1 MTISFKAAAY
11 NRKRRDSR
19 NWYRFLVRRHVRM
32 ETQPWFIYDPVKCYF
47 TISLI
52 RSIRAG
58 CSSYLNLI
66 EVPRRRFQ
74 SAFNGGSVSAINYK
88 NQARIESLVVRLK
101 KKREREKKKIRKREH
116 LVWKISRKCTKL
128 KLYLILKRIVLEIY
142 TSKILEEFADR
153 MEFDE

>member
-11 NRKRRDSR
+11 NRKGRDSR
-19 NWYRFLVRRHVRM
+19 NWSVPCSKTRSNGNTTITMIHLCFG
-32 ETQPWFIYDPVKCYF
+32 DPVKCYF

-101 KKREREKKKIRKREH
+101 KKEREKKKIRKRESI
-116 LVWKISRKCTKL
+116 LFGK
-128 KLYLILKRIVLEIY
+128 YLASVRNWNY
-142 TSKILEEFADR
+142 T
-153 MEFDE
+153 

>member
-1 MTISFKAAAY
+1 MTISFKAVVY

-19 NWYRFLVRRHVRM
+19 NWYRFLARRHVGNTTM
-32 ETQPWFIYDPVKCYF
+32 IQLCFGDPVKCYF

-128 KLYLILKRIVLEIY
+128 KLYLILKRIVVEIY
-142 TSKILEEFADR
+142 IKILGGICR
-153 MEFDE
+153 